1 MARLLI
7 LIIALN
13 AFITPVSAMGVCKM
27 MDESNSMMMSTSS
40 STHNAM
46 SEMHADEM
54 CCCSCSPAQCADHC
68 GAALAT
74 PSLLLSEKQT
84 LFIVAGHPKPQA
96 GFDYFYTLVHP
107 INTPPPLV

>member
-13 AFITPVSAMGVCKM
+13 AFITPVSAMGVCEM
-27 MDESNSMMMSTSS
+27 MDESNSMMMSS
-40 STHNAM
+40 STPSPMNHAM
-46 SEMHADEM
+46 SEMDTGM
-54 CCCSCSPAQCADHC
+54 TCCDPAQCADHC
-68 GAALAT
+68 GAAFAT
-74 PSLLLSEKQT
+74 PSLLLSEKHI

-96 GFDYFYTLVHP
+96 GFVYFYTLVHP